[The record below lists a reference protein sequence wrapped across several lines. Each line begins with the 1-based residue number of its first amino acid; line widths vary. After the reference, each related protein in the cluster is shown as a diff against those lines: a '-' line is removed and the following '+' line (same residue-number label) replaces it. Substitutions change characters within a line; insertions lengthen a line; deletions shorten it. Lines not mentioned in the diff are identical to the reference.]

1 MPPNL
6 CELCRQFD
14 VRKLLLDS
22 QEQKPTLLSTNLTGL
37 QSLDQEWTS
46 GLPTF
51 FRHQKTLSDLQT
63 SAQNGCELCN
73 LMWELWSASP
83 HSNPKVDQQIDLAG
97 KGQLFIGTSSS
108 NISKGQSPSIIV
120 TQRPEN
126 ESPRT
131 LCNLEIFANPNS
143 KPSQECKWVG
153 RPVSSN
159 PKATECQD
167 IARGWYT
174 ECLERHSACKTNK
187 TLRRPTR
194 LINVGLTEPFPN
206 PVLELDTSHHGT
218 APFVALSY
226 CWGGQSD
233 FILTKDLVEQLT
245 SGIPLEKWP
254 GTLHD
259 AILITRSLHI
269 QYLWIDALCIF
280 QDSKDD
286 WVAEA
291 ARMRDVYSGAAI
303 TILASNA
310 VSTGAGVLK
319 DRIKKVEL
327 PACELP
333 WGAEDPET
341 VFVRSASLI
350 LSNSAYNN
358 PLQKRGWTLQEGLLS
373 PRTLSFCSDQLVW
386 ECASLREDECGHKFL
401 LDHKYDSKD
410 LLHSSAP
417 KSRTKAMAQDSVFK
431 LMYYG
436 VSADR
441 QLSRFGL
448 GSKYL
453 SSSMTQMEDSLGVN
467 PYDRWADII
476 AEFSRRSLTQDMDML
491 PALAGIARAFAAITK
506 DVYVVGMWKTEL
518 INQLCWWK
526 ESKAV
531 FEFQGK
537 GPDRFLLTKPE
548 TYRAPSWSWAG
559 FNGGVVWM
567 SAVPI
572 NGDTPLQSITT
583 ILKVNVEPADTDE
596 FGQIKHAYLDLKGS
610 VFPLD
615 NLKQDFWGYRQN
627 GYKVPQPSGPD
638 LVASKIDGKGEDVQW
653 SGLSDYVQ
661 NHLNTKISAA
671 FEFEQ
676 QHIPHAGQRFY
687 ALLLALTEGVNRITP
702 DDVVVGGANIMLLET
717 TGSNANEYRR
727 VGILSFQRPGYAMEQ
742 IDPEIAFKESKDLK
756 LFSGK
761 DKTEFERRFP
771 DEVLEYGAWMEV
783 AKCRPK
789 RTTIRVI

>member
-1 MPPNL
+1 M
-6 CELCRQFD
+6 
-14 VRKLLLDS
+14 
-22 QEQKPTLLSTNLTGL
+22 
-37 QSLDQEWTS
+37 
-46 GLPTF
+46 
-51 FRHQKTLSDLQT
+51 
-63 SAQNGCELCN
+63 
-73 LMWELWSASP
+73 
-83 HSNPKVDQQIDLAG
+83 
-97 KGQLFIGTSSS
+97 
-108 NISKGQSPSIIV
+108 
-120 TQRPEN
+120 EN
-126 ESPRT
+126 HRT
-131 LCNLEIFANPNS
+131 C
-143 KPSQECKWVG
+143 
-153 RPVSSN
+153 
-159 PKATECQD
+159 KAT
-167 IARGWYT
+167 
-174 ECLERHSACKTNK
+174 K

-194 LINVGLTEPFPN
+194 LINVGRAEPFSDPI
-206 PVLELDTSHHGT
+206 LELDTTHQGT
-218 APFVALSY
+218 APFAALSY

-233 FILTKDLVEQLT
+233 FILTKDLAEQLT
-245 SGIPLEKWP
+245 AGISLDKWP

-280 QDSKDD
+280 QDSKED

-327 PACELP
+327 PACEIP
-333 WGAEDPET
+333 WGIEGPET
-341 VFVRSASLI
+341 VSVRSASLV
-350 LSNSAYNN
+350 LSNTAYNN

-373 PRTLSFCSDQLVW
+373 PRTLSFCNNQLVW

-410 LLHSSAP
+410 LLHNSAS
-417 KSRTKAMAQDSVFK
+417 KSRTKALAQDSVFN

-441 QLSRFGL
+441 KLSRFGL

-453 SSSMTQMEDSLGVN
+453 SSSMTQMEDLLGVN
-467 PYDRWADII
+467 PYDRWSDII

-491 PALAGIARAFAAITK
+491 PALAGIARAFAAVTK

-526 ESKAV
+526 WSQAE
-531 FEFQGK
+531 FEYQGK
-537 GPDRFLLTKPE
+537 GLDRFLLTKPK

-559 FNGGVVWM
+559 FNGGVVRM

-572 NGDTPLQSITT
+572 SGDTPLQSITT
-583 ILKVNVEPADTDE
+583 ILKVVVEPADADE
-596 FGQIKHAYLDLKGS
+596 FGQVKHAYLDMKGS

-615 NLKQDFWGYRQN
+615 NLKQDFWEYRRN
-627 GYKVPQPSGPD
+627 GYQDPRLNYPRAITSEVDAK
-638 LVASKIDGKGEDVQW
+638 KEDKPW
-653 SGLSDYVQ
+653 PGLKHFVQ
-661 NHLNTKISAA
+661 NQLNTKIHIA

-676 QHIPHAGQRFY
+676 QHIPHPGQKFY
-687 ALLLALTEGVNRITP
+687 ALLLALTEGVNRTSRDNGVI
-702 DDVVVGGANIMLLET
+702 GGANIMLVET
-717 TGSNANEYRR
+717 TGNTPTEHRR
-727 VGILSFQRPGYAMEQ
+727 IGTLNFQRPGFAMEQ

-761 DKTEFERRFP
+761 DRTEFEKRFP
-771 DEVLEYGAWMEV
+771 HEVLEYGAWMEV

-789 RTTIRVI
+789 RTIIRVV